1 MYKLYP
7 RKVKRKR
14 VAVCLV
20 GTWELIKK
28 LLIIITVLF
37 LCTINRRR
45 TKTRRT
51 RNHLPS
57 GTRKSVRTTLLAH
70 NEYVLIRGW
79 WVRGRQGNHYTT
91 CKE

>member
-37 LCTINRRR
+37 LYTRNRRR
-45 TKTRRT
+45 TIRT

-57 GTRKSVRTTLLAH
+57 GARKSVRTTLLAH
-70 NEYVLIRGW
+70 NEYVLKRGC
-79 WVRGRQGNHYTT
+79 WVRGRQGNH
-91 CKE
+91 